1 MNMDINMQKQMEKYK
16 ILFLVEFYNQLFSN
30 DKNFVRQREL
40 LNSKKGSFY
49 KMINDTAKN
58 IGEEEKFSDFLLKK
72 KLEILFG
79 QKRNKLLGSNRIKLF
94 IKIKI
99 FGTLFVT
106 FHFIAIFMLIGLMQ
120 VLKDELFY
128 SIKLK
133 LFGKEKILDF
143 YDNYNKLYMQ
153 IPEFSFFYLSS
164 LFSDSLLNY
173 LGFFKCNA
181 IILIVNVL
189 NIFIGI
195 KSIGFHIGEQ
205 LNEAYSF
212 NKILFILFTFIVL
225 YLGTGIIIEYPNEKL
240 IECFDLYDSF
250 VKTMKRN
257 INNNIDSSLVSIKNE
272 LNNDENSENEHNN
285 NGLILSYI
293 FSIIFSSI
301 SIIILNKYFVINKKE
316 DSFYLNIILI
326 YIITTILSFISYW
339 LFLPSF
345 DESGNYENDNEVESF
360 QFFGYLFYSAKF
372 NLDNKKDKIL
382 IIYKLKGFW
391 SWLCGFICK
400 GRFIFLSLLIMSLEI
415 TNIAFKSS
423 ISEFYD
429 NNNNQYKLII
439 YIISYVSLIFYYFL
453 NMLFGFFYNKKYG
466 KNKQIDESDLLF
478 YGLYIVIYL
487 GSLYSAVISIL
498 VYFNVLTDNAHY
510 FAIISNQ
517 SSEYIKML
525 ILFIIDNTPND
536 ELYLELISGNMLISF
551 YLIIY
556 SIIPTLLDLFGVKM
570 KILLIIQ
577 FFCGV
582 ALVIALSIAI
592 FCCNF
597 LKLNA
602 EQYQNLENFDP
613 LKKQNTISKID
624 TLLENDNIKNENREY
639 NDSNQLP
646 INDYNN
652 FD

>member
-1 MNMDINMQKQMEKYK
+1 ME
-16 ILFLVEFYNQLFSN
+16 
-30 DKNFVRQREL
+30 
-40 LNSKKGSFY
+40 
-49 KMINDTAKN
+49 
-58 IGEEEKFSDFLLKK
+58 
-72 KLEILFG
+72 
-79 QKRNKLLGSNRIKLF
+79 
-94 IKIKI
+94 
-99 FGTLFVT
+99 
-106 FHFIAIFMLIGLMQ
+106 
-120 VLKDELFY
+120 
-128 SIKLK
+128 
-133 LFGKEKILDF
+133 
-143 YDNYNKLYMQ
+143 
-153 IPEFSFFYLSS
+153 
-164 LFSDSLLNY
+164 
-173 LGFFKCNA
+173 
-181 IILIVNVL
+181 
-189 NIFIGI
+189 
-195 KSIGFHIGEQ
+195 
-205 LNEAYSF
+205 
-212 NKILFILFTFIVL
+212 
-225 YLGTGIIIEYPNEKL
+225 
-240 IECFDLYDSF
+240 
-250 VKTMKRN
+250 RN

-272 LNNDENSENEHNN
+272 LNNDENSESEHNN
-285 NGLILSYI
+285 NGLIFSYI
-293 FSIIFSSI
+293 FSIIVSSI
-301 SIIILNKYFVINKKE
+301 SIIILNKYFIINKKE
-316 DSFYLNIILI
+316 DSFYLIIILI
-326 YIITTILSFISYW
+326 YIISTILSLISYW

-372 NLDNKKDKIL
+372 NLDNKNDKIC
-382 IIYKLKGFW
+382 IIYKIKGFW
-391 SWLCGFICK
+391 SWLCGFIFK

-415 TNIAFKSS
+415 TNIGFKSS

-429 NNNNQYKLII
+429 NNQNQYKLII

-453 NMLFGFFYNKKYG
+453 NVLFGFLYNKKYG
-466 KNKQIDESDLLF
+466 KNKQIDEFDSLF

-498 VYFNVLTDNAHY
+498 VYFNILTDNAHY

-556 SIIPTLLDLFGVKM
+556 SIIPTLLDLFNIKM

-577 FFCGV
+577 FLCGV
-582 ALVIALSIAI
+582 ALIIALSIAI

-613 LKKQNTISKID
+613 IKKKNTISKID
-624 TLLENDNIKNENREY
+624 TLLKNDNIINENGEY